1 MKKIILS
8 ALIAFASAATTQAQS
23 VHLGIKVGANLD
35 KVQGQSFQEGYNAG
49 FQGGAWLE
57 FGLGKVIAIE
67 PEVLFN
73 QTDTKYTSASA
84 TVLQQGNTA
93 LSDGS
98 NIKLNY
104 LTVPVL
110 LNIKAAKVLTFQ
122 LGPQYGI
129 LMNKHNTLLQ
139 NGEDAFKSGNFALV
153 LGARVNLGGLK
164 IFGRYN
170 IGLSDISDAT
180 NSNKWTSQQIQL
192 GVGFTIL

>member
-8 ALIAFASAATTQAQS
+8 VLITITAVAAANAQS
-23 VHLGIKVGANLD
+23 VHLGIKLGANLD
-35 KVQGQSFQEGYNAG
+35 KVQGQSFKEGYNAG

-57 FGLGKVIAIE
+57 LGIGKVIAIE

-110 LNIKAAKVLTFQ
+110 LNIKAAKILTFQ

-129 LMNKHNTLLQ
+129 LMNKHETVLE
-139 NGEDAFKSGNFALV
+139 NGQDAFKSGNFSIV
-153 LGARVNLGGLK
+153 LGARINIGGLK

-180 NSNKWTSQQIQL
+180 NSDKWTSQQIQL
-192 GVGFTIL
+192 GIGFTIL